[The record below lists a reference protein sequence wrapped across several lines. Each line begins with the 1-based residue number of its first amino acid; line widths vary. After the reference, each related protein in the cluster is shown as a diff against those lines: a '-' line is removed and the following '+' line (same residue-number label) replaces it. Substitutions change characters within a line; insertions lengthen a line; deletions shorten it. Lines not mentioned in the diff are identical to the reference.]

1 MSQPRARAAGSRSG
15 AVLLGLG
22 LLAATACSG
31 GEGAGAGG
39 RPPEEVV
46 VEVLEV
52 RTEVLR
58 DEVDLLGQL
67 DAELT
72 VQIKPDTS
80 GLVRSIEF
88 TEGQAVRKGDV
99 LVRLVDDQPRAWLR
113 EAEAERELKRAVF
126 ERTRRL
132 VSQDISSA
140 AQLDRAQAEL
150 ARETARVEAARAA
163 LDKTT
168 IRAPFDG
175 MVGARLVSPGARV
188 EPNDALTQLDAI
200 DRLQAVFT
208 LPEAVLGLARPGLTF
223 DVRVAPFPGERFS
236 GEIYFVA
243 PTVDPA
249 TRRVLVKGWVP
260 NPDHRLRPG
269 LFANM
274 RAEIRRIDDALLVP
288 ESALALDGGGT
299 FVWRVGEGEKA
310 ERAAVDTGL
319 RVAGRVEVT
328 RGLRPGDRVVA
339 AGTNKVRPG
348 AVLRASAPAEGGAG
362 PPSEP
367 ETARA
372 RGTGEGS

>member
-1 MSQPRARAAGSRSG
+1 MGARAAGIRL
-15 AVLLGLG
+15 ATALLGLG
-22 LLAATACSG
+22 LLVVGACSR

-39 RPPEEVV
+39 RPREEVV
-46 VEVLEV
+46 VEVLEL
-52 RTEVLR
+52 RPELLR

-67 DAELT
+67 EAELS

-88 TEGQAVRKGDV
+88 AEGQAVQKGDV

-113 EAEAERELKRAVF
+113 EAEAERELKRTVF
-126 ERTRRL
+126 ERTRQL
-132 VSQDISSA
+132 VERDISSA

-175 MVGARLVSPGARV
+175 MVGARLVAPGARV
-188 EPNDALTQLDAI
+188 EPNDVLTQLDAI
-200 DRLQAVFT
+200 DRLQAVFS
-208 LPEAVLGLARPGLTF
+208 LPESALGLVRPGLPF
-223 DVRVAPFPGERFS
+223 AVRVAPFPGELFP
-236 GEIYFVA
+236 GEIHFVA

-260 NPDHRLRPG
+260 NPDRRLRPG

-274 RAEIRRIDDALLVP
+274 RAEIRRVEDALLVP
-288 ESALALDGGGT
+288 EAALALDGGGT

-310 ERAAVDTGL
+310 ERVPVDTGV
-319 RVAGRVEVT
+319 RQGGRVEIT
-328 RGLRPGDRVVA
+328 RGLSPGDRVVA

-348 AVLRASAPAEGGAG
+348 AVLRAAAPVEGGA
-362 PPSEP
+362 PKRSTP

-372 RGTGEGS
+372 RGAGQGS